1 MTLLLKPVPAAR
13 GARWIADALRLFARR
28 PLAFTMM
35 FAAFMFCALLSSL
48 VPFVGGM
55 LQMMALPLLSLGF
68 MVASQS
74 ALLDGPVHPI
84 QFIEPL
90 RADPVRRKALLRL
103 CVFYGLG
110 AVAILLLCDTLSDN
124 AMGRLLALSAK
135 GESAQAEIDAVMSEP
150 GLGAVALLLVTLGT
164 LLSVPFWHAP
174 ALVHWGGQSVGQA
187 LFSSTLAVWRS
198 KGAFFTYALA
208 WTGLVLGFAVLSS
221 LLFGA
226 LGLRQLASLAAVP
239 AGLMFSTVFY
249 VSLLFTFNDSFGAVS
264 PAVDILPV
272 ANDSPPT

>member
-48 VPFVGGM
+48 VPFVGGV

-90 RADPVRRKALLRL
+90 RADPVRRKALLQL
-103 CVFYGLG
+103 CLLYGLG

-135 GESAQAEIDAVMSEP
+135 GDSAQAEIDAVLSEP

-174 ALVHWGGQSVGQA
+174 ALVHWGGQNVGQA

-198 KGAFFTYALA
+198 KGAFLAYALA
-208 WTGLVLGFAVLSS
+208 WAGLVLAFAVLSS

-249 VSLLFTFNDSFGAVS
+249 VSLLFTFNDSFAGDTRLTEPETA
-264 PAVDILPV
+264 
-272 ANDSPPT
+272 TT